1 MLALVAPSNAQQ
13 PPAQSNEEIVR
24 LSPFS
29 INENADIGR
38 YQAAQVSSG
47 SRVSMDLMDSTQS
60 ISVVTNEFMQDVGT
74 SRVADV
80 VKYVAG
86 VQTNSDL
93 KTFDTMTVRGYT
105 SFGTTLDGFYQF
117 NWSNQD
123 PVIIERVEV
132 VKGPNAIL
140 APLGNTGG
148 VVNNVTKKPLFTN
161 KGYVSYQVGRYDS
174 NRAEIDANY
183 VVKQDKLA
191 LRVVGAITDADDYG
205 KGDFHQDVTVSPM
218 FTYRLSP
225 TTEFTYQF
233 QAQNANILSNPG
245 LPVSIYAVGHNNVR
259 PLEGMPRDFR
269 ATGRNHSYH
278 QTSKN
283 HRFLLTSQ
291 ITDKLSVRLTGSWS
305 DVRVRVVNPWIG
317 NATSEVV
324 KLDPITGEW
333 SWDGVTKN
341 DNPRYTLGIDKAY
354 SNRTRGNLQN
364 DFVYELLGS
373 SWKSKT
379 IAGWAISYNG
389 DDWRSVGTLP
399 DTTDYDF
406 RAPYTPPAYILQ
418 PDFYFHSS
426 GWGRTNQV
434 YLYEVINLLD
444 DRLGLSGGLSQNRY
458 FGGNVDNFTLY
469 RNVDKGEALLPSGGV
484 VYKVTP
490 EVSVY
495 YGFTKQELLV
505 GGNEF
510 GKIPPHTTPTR
521 QHEGGV
527 RLRLFDGKLYATLAY
542 FDLLQ
547 SRIYESDYRNNVIPR
562 PDPLYP
568 SVQTS
573 LNIKGTEFEL
583 TWSPTKNLSVI
594 ASYTDFDKTDSDG
607 NVTVRSQIASTWGTY
622 TFDTGPLRGLRVG
635 IGAVYT
641 GEAPL
646 YMGRYTEPPS
656 GFTPVREKPMFWIP
670 SYVLAE
676 ASASYRFN
684 KHWQAQLVVKN
695 LFNKDAVIGA
705 SARTVSV
712 NTPIN
717 PKFSL
722 RYEF

>member
-1 MLALVAPSNAQQ
+1 MLACAVSASAQQ
-13 PPAQSNEEIVR
+13 PPSDEEVVR
-24 LSPFS
+24 LSPFAVQ
-29 INENADIGR
+29 ENADMGR

-74 SRVADV
+74 GRVADV

-93 KTFDTMTVRGYT
+93 KTFDSMSIRGYA

-123 PVIIERVEV
+123 PIIIERIEV

-174 NRAEIDANY
+174 NRTELDVNY
-183 VVKQDKLA
+183 VVRPDKLA
-191 LRVVGAITDADDYG
+191 IRVVGAVTDADDYG

-218 FTYRLSP
+218 FTYRFSP
-225 TTEFTYQF
+225 TTELTYQF
-233 QAQNANILSNPG
+233 QAHTGNVLSPVA
-245 LPVSIYAVGHNNVR
+245 LPVSIYAVGRSNVR
-259 PLEGMPRDFR
+259 PVEGMPRDFR
-269 ATGRNHSYH
+269 AAGRNMTYH
-278 QTSKN
+278 QSGKN
-283 HRFLLTSQ
+283 HRFSLTSQ
-291 ITDKLSVRLTGSWS
+291 ITDKLSVRLAGSWS
-305 DVRVRVVNPWIG
+305 DVRVRVVNAG
-317 NATSEVV
+317 LNNATPEVV
-324 KLDPITGEW
+324 TLDPITGEW
-333 SWDGVTKN
+333 SWDGITKN
-341 DNPRYTLGIDKAY
+341 DNPRYTLGAEKVW

-364 DFVYELLGS
+364 DLVYEVAGA

-379 IAGWAISYNG
+379 IGGWAISYNG
-389 DDWRSVGTLP
+389 DDWRPVGFVPDSIEYDLSV
-399 DTTDYDF
+399 
-406 RAPYTPPAYILQ
+406 PYTPPPTYTLQ

-434 YLYEVINLLD
+434 YLYEVVNLLD
-444 DRLGLSGGLSQNRY
+444 ERLALSGGLSQNRY

-469 RNVDKGEALLPSGGV
+469 RNTDKGEALLPSGGV
-484 VYKVTP
+484 VYKITP
-490 EVSVY
+490 DVSVY

-510 GKIPPHTTPTR
+510 GGIPPHTIPTR

-547 SRIYESDYRNNVIPR
+547 SRIYESASTNSVIPPPMP
-562 PDPLYP
+562 PDPPVL
-568 SVQTS
+568 TS
-573 LNIKGTEFEL
+573 INIKGTEFEL
-583 TWSPTKNLSVI
+583 TWSPTKNFSI
-594 ASYTDFDKTDSDG
+594 IGSYTDFDRTDSDG
-607 NVTVRSQIASTWGTY
+607 NVTLRTQIASAWGSY
-622 TFDTGPLRGLRVG
+622 TFDTGPFRGLRVG

-641 GEAPL
+641 GEAPNIV
-646 YMGRYTEPPS
+646 GRYTQPPA
-656 GFTPVREKPMFWIP
+656 GQTPVRTKPMFWVP
-670 SYVLAE
+670 SYTLVE

-695 LFNKDAVIGA
+695 LFDKDAVIGA
-705 SARTVSV
+705 VNRTITV

-717 PKFSL
+717 PKLSL